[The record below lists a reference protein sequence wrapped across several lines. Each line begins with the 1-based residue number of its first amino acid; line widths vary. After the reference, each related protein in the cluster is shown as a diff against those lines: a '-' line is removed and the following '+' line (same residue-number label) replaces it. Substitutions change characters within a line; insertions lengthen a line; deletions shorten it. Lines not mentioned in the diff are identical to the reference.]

1 MDNEYE
7 IGYGKPPKD
16 QQFKKGASG
25 NPNGRPKGSKNTYTL
40 LQEILNQNL
49 EVVENSK
56 TINISK
62 KAAMLLQLV
71 NKGVK
76 GDIKAITALLPHML
90 SADAK
95 EEETQKIMESLH
107 RDDAA
112 IIERYIQSL
121 RGDNNG

>member
-1 MDNEYE
+1 MDNKYE

-49 EVVENSK
+49 EVVENGK

-90 SADAK
+90 FADAK

-107 RDDAA
+107 RDDVA
-112 IIERYIQSL
+112 IIERYIQTL
-121 RGDNNG
+121 RGNNNG

>member
-1 MDNEYE
+1 MDNKYE

-49 EVVENSK
+49 EVVENGK

-90 SADAK
+90 FADAK
-95 EEETQKIMESLH
+95 EEETNPLWKKFF
-107 RDDAA
+107 
-112 IIERYIQSL
+112 
-121 RGDNNG
+121 

>member
-49 EVVENSK
+49 EVVENGK

>member
-40 LQEILNQNL
+40 LQEILNQEL
-49 EVVENSK
+49 EVVENGK
-56 TINISK
+56 TIKISK
-62 KAAMLLQLV
+62 KTAMLLQLT

-76 GDIKAITALLPHML
+76 GDIKAIATLLPHML
-90 SADAK
+90 LADAK
-95 EEETQKIMESLH
+95 EEETQKIMEILH
-107 RDDAA
+107 HDDKA
-112 IIERYIQSL
+112 IIERFVKRYT
-121 RGDNNG
+121 GENDG